1 MAGRSLGALLLGNV
15 GVEQGHTFNLVVFSH
30 TFRLV
35 MIIVTYFVFTFSL
48 EQFDSNGA
56 DSRIDFRGRHASSGL
71 SLSLPSPLLLFPHS
85 GMAFLSLSFLV
96 SHQAEGRQNQGG
108 ALPIAL
114 VEVWSLGVGTGKEG
128 KRLKPQ
134 VKECS
139 GKVHSPSLGIPWI
152 ILAF

>member
-1 MAGRSLGALLLGNV
+1 MALTQELVSVPGMPLL
-15 GVEQGHTFNLVVFSH
+15 
-30 TFRLV
+30 
-35 MIIVTYFVFTFSL
+35 
-48 EQFDSNGA
+48 DC
-56 DSRIDFRGRHASSGL
+56 

-85 GMAFLSLSFLV
+85 GLALLSLSILV

-114 VEVWSLGVGTGKEG
+114 VEVWSLGTGTGRGG
-128 KRLKPQ
+128 KRRLKPQ

-139 GKVHSPSLGIPWI
+139 GKIHSPSLGIPWI